1 MATGQDIVQDER
13 DLGEYDMLT
22 EREETLSSIAALSA
36 HLARAAKLDLE
47 AFKADD
53 HNRRMIA
60 TRTASLI
67 RQHDLG
73 VSDDIALLTIA
84 SLALDAQQG
93 IDFYDLA
100 PTRRTLREVLGLFR
114 QGAF

>member
-22 EREETLSSIAALSA
+22 EREEALSSIAALSA
-36 HLARAAKLDLE
+36 HLARAAQLDLD

-60 TRTASLI
+60 TRTASLV
-67 RQHDLG
+67 RRHDLR
-73 VSDDIALLTIA
+73 VPDNIALIAIA
-84 SLALDAQQG
+84 SLALDVLQ
-93 IDFYDLA
+93 A
-100 PTRRTLREVLGLFR
+100 PDTSASSAPFRNLLKDIAERRI
-114 QGAF
+114 